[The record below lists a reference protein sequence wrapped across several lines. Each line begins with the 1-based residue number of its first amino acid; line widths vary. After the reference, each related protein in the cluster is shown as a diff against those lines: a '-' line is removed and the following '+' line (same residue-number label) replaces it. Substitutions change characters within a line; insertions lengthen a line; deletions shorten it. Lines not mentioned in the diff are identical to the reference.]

1 MLRFVIAVMALGI
14 CRAATAPP
22 LLLQHP
28 TLSATQIAFAFAGD
42 LWIVPREGGV
52 ATPLTTGAGIES
64 NPVFSPAGKDI
75 AFSGEY
81 DGIVDVYITPAIG
94 GTPRRLT
101 YHPANDIAVGWTRDG
116 KDILFASARSGGNY
130 NRLFTISRE
139 GGFPTELPLPIAVEG
154 SYSPDG
160 SRLAY
165 VPLDHAFE
173 AWKRYRG
180 GRTSPIWIARLS
192 DSSVERIPR
201 ENSNDFNPM
210 WVDARVFFLSD
221 RNGPFSLFAYDTR
234 SKAVTQVLKNGGL
247 DFKYASVGP
256 GAIVYEQ
263 FGSI

>member
-52 ATPLTTGAGIES
+52 ATRLTTGAGIES
-64 NPVFSPAGKDI
+64 NPVFSPDGKDI

-81 DGIVDVYITPAIG
+81 DGNVDVYIIPAIG

-192 DSSVERIPR
+192 DSNVERIPR

-221 RNGPFSLFAYDTR
+221 RNGPFSLFAYDPHSGRHPSHRKPGLGFQIRQRGPR
-234 SKAVTQVLKNGGL
+234 SHSL
-247 DFKYASVGP
+247 
-256 GAIVYEQ
+256 
-263 FGSI
+263 